1 MILGPPN
8 AGAILHGVEAYRDPH
23 ALEFVGA
30 VLAGVG
36 RGRPAPSFGTIGED
50 LFSDGSPSLKVTGML
65 KMIAMES
72 L

>member
-8 AGAILHGVEAYRDPH
+8 TGAILHGAEAYRDPR

-50 LFSDGSPSLKVTGML
+50 LFSDGSAMRCKTPS
-65 KMIAMES
+65 
-72 L
+72 